1 MKCFAFSKILL
12 RYLRFLF
19 HFEFPYF
26 FNTYYIFWQNSI
38 LFQGLGNQF
47 WNSILLIPRG
57 SPVCCTWYYI
67 SRQVRRTIG
76 STLQRESKCDCS
88 ENYICLK
95 KPNQLKAEAE
105 HRRPATNSPPPE
117 VVTALVRATVS
128 SSKSCSTSPFLF
140 REETAELR
148 YGWSWRHGRNPSG
161 ARRANVRRLGF
172 YREVAR
178 FFAIARQPQKTP
190 GARKR
195 AFNPETYLKHIT
207 EEYLVWTRFSP
218 PLKAFF
224 AQNRICKKLQL
235 MVDFFF
241 HWVPPASVTFA
252 CHLPDFAQKQ

>member
-1 MKCFAFSKILL
+1 MQNTALIMKCFAFSKILL

-105 HRRPATNSPPPE
+105 HRRPATNSPPPRSCDGAGAGNSE
-117 VVTALVRATVS
+117 FEQVVFHITLPLSRRNCWATLRLIVTSRSQSIRRAT
-128 SSKSCSTSPFLF
+128 
-140 REETAELR
+140 RER
-148 YGWSWRHGRNPSG
+148 
-161 ARRANVRRLGF
+161 
-172 YREVAR
+172 
-178 FFAIARQPQKTP
+178 
-190 GARKR
+190 
-195 AFNPETYLKHIT
+195 
-207 EEYLVWTRFSP
+207 
-218 PLKAFF
+218 
-224 AQNRICKKLQL
+224 
-235 MVDFFF
+235 
-241 HWVPPASVTFA
+241 PASRV
-252 CHLPDFAQKQ
+252 L